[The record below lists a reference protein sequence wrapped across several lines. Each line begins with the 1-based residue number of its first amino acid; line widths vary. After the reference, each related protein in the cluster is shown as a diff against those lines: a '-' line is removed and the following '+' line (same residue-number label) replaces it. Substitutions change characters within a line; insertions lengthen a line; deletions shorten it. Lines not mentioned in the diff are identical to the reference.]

1 MSQESRHAI
10 VVGASTGIGAATAR
24 ALAARG
30 FHVFVLGRRRELLE
44 ELAAEIGG
52 SAAVLDVTS
61 AGDVDAVLTRC
72 AAAADGIDVAVYV
85 AGMLEIA
92 PIKDHPLE
100 LWERTLAVNLTGA
113 FLTTRALFTHMRPG
127 GHLVFVSS
135 VAGREGAP
143 LMSAYSASKGG
154 LERFAEAAAGELGR
168 RGVGVHVV
176 APGQVAT
183 PMLDREG
190 TSPYQLEPERVGE
203 LIAWLGELPPDVVL
217 KDLVIEATS
226 TGPFAIR
233 RDVEP
238 ISSSND
244 NQGAP

>member
-1 MSQESRHAI
+1 
-10 VVGASTGIGAATAR
+10 
-24 ALAARG
+24 
-30 FHVFVLGRRRELLE
+30 
-44 ELAAEIGG
+44 
-52 SAAVLDVTS
+52 
-61 AGDVDAVLTRC
+61 
-72 AAAADGIDVAVYV
+72 
-85 AGMLEIA
+85 
-92 PIKDHPLE
+92 
-100 LWERTLAVNLTGA
+100 
-113 FLTTRALFTHMRPG
+113 
-127 GHLVFVSS
+127 
-135 VAGREGAP
+135 
-143 LMSAYSASKGG
+143 MSAYSASKGG

-190 TSPYQLEPERVGE
+190 TSPFQLEPERVGE

-217 KDLVIEATS
+217 QNLVIEPTS
-226 TGPFAIR
+226 VGPFAIR